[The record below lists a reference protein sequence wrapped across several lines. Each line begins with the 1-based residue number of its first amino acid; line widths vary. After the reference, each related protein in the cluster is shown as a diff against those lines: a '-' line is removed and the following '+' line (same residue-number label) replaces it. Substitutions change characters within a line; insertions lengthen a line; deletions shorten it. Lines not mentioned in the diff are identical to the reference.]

1 MTAVFGSVSVS
12 VPERIRRVPIESAQD
27 LYDAMMKEAPEHD
40 VIIQAAAVCDYRV
53 DEKKA
58 TKIKKKAGEPLVLT
72 LTENPDV
79 AKAVGEIKKEG
90 QILCGFAAETDHVKQ
105 NAQEKLKKKN
115 LDMIIANDV
124 TMPGAGFNVDTNI
137 AALIT
142 AKGTEELPL
151 MTKRE
156 LADVILDKVMEMR
169 K

>member
-1 MTAVFGSVSVS
+1 M
-12 VPERIRRVPIESAQD
+12 
-27 LYDAMMKEAPEHD
+27 
-40 VIIQAAAVCDYRV
+40 
-53 DEKKA
+53 
-58 TKIKKKAGEPLVLT
+58 
-72 LTENPDV
+72 

-115 LDMIIANDV
+115 LDLIIANDV
-124 TMPGAGFNVDTNI
+124 IMPGAGFKVDTNI

-156 LADVILDKVMEMR
+156 LADVILDRIKEMR